1 MAEVRVQPDERDIRM
16 WFARTDLD
24 QARDTFHV
32 CEGIIQARMEAQP
45 RRRERS
51 DKGTKR
57 KAEQPSLLE
66 TK

>member
-1 MAEVRVQPDERDIRM
+1 MPDPREIEEYDIRM

-32 CEGIIQARMEAQP
+32 CEGILQARMEAQP

-51 DKGTKR
+51 DKGTTRNK
-57 KAEQPSLLE
+57 QPSLLE